1 MTVTINSIAT
11 DVVGHYSRAARS
23 LVAAYRSG
31 TERALTAS
39 GERYAQ
45 LVGKVQLPLVN
56 EDRKARIV
64 AAERRVAGF
73 VAQGVDRIAAG
84 YEKVIDLASER
95 SLKGIE
101 QFVEQ
106 TEWTKDMFVV
116 NAVRQIQLPA
126 AKLQLE
132 IASRIDAAAE
142 QLSERVAG
150 EPVKA
155 APVASKPAAK
165 RRVRRARA

>member
-1 MTVTINSIAT
+1 MSIVTINSIAS

-23 LVAAYRSG
+23 LVAAYRTGSV
-31 TERALTAS
+31 RALEVS

-45 LVGKVQLPLVN
+45 LVGKVNLPLVN
-56 EDRKARIV
+56 EERKAQIV
-64 AAERRVAGF
+64 AAERRVAEF
-73 VAQGVDRIAAG
+73 VAEGVDRIATG
-84 YEKVIDLASER
+84 YEKAIDLASER

-101 QFVEQ
+101 SFAEQ
-106 TEWTKDMFVV
+106 TAWTKDMFVV
-116 NAVRQIQLPA
+116 NTVRQIQLPA

-155 APVASKPAAK
+155 EPVAKPAAK
-165 RRVRRARA
+165 RRARAA